1 MCKQKSKGEG
11 FSVVRLDSL
20 SVEQVFQT
28 PHSMTFT
35 FNDLH
40 LVSSAQMCCFH
51 SQSRDL
57 YASPECSIL

>member
-40 LVSSAQMCCFH
+40 LVASA
-51 SQSRDL
+51 
-57 YASPECSIL
+57 